1 MKLSAVLAAKGNR
14 VFTIDPGSSIRD
26 AIDTLAGNNI
36 GALVVLGR
44 AGEPVGLLSERDIIR
59 AMASSLGAIQQ
70 TVADLMT
77 SPVLTAAPDDD
88 ADSVLRTMTSRRFRH
103 MPVVEG
109 DSLVGMVTIGDL
121 VKAQLTEFRGTVESL
136 ETRLL
141 ES

>member
-1 MKLSAVLAAKGNR
+1 
-14 VFTIDPGSSIRD
+14 
-26 AIDTLAGNNI
+26 
-36 GALVVLGR
+36 
-44 AGEPVGLLSERDIIR
+44 
-59 AMASSLGAIQQ
+59 
-70 TVADLMT
+70 
-77 SPVLTAAPDDD
+77 
-88 ADSVLRTMTSRRFRH
+88 